1 MAEEGRGGKDGKGKE
16 GRGSGKGRE
25 GREGGPERGEGVRMD
40 VDDCKVFNSGHSLAL
55 MEFQE
60 IRTVYLQ
67 KNLETILGSNP
78 NMG

>member
-1 MAEEGRGGKDGKGKE
+1 MLTTVKYLTVG
-16 GRGSGKGRE
+16 
-25 GREGGPERGEGVRMD
+25 
-40 VDDCKVFNSGHSLAL
+40 GHSLAL